1 MLNTYD
7 ESKSF
12 REGKITYIGKMAQI
26 NRDGENIPFLAVK
39 IHSVLSVG
47 MGDTI
52 EEDTNVCLLGKD
64 VLDAWCASP
73 SPVIGDT
80 MRVSF
85 ATSYVKDSTL
95 CMRVTDPAQLKI
107 IVAVKPQAVPN
118 SAVSHGVPTV
128 DAKEY
133 FGLK

>member
-64 VLDAWCASP
+64 VLDAWRASP

-107 IVAVKPQAVPN
+107 IVAVKPQAVPA
-118 SAVSHGVPTV
+118 SAVSHGVHTV